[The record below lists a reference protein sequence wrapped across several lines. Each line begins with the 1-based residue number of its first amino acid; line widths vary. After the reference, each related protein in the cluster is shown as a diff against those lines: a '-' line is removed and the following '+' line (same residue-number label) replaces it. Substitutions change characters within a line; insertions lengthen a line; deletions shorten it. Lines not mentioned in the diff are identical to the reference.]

1 MKSTQNL
8 RVALVWNG
16 TVFQEKMFTRVSAD
30 VISVGEDR
38 TNDFFVPAE
47 GLPEKFEMFRR
58 TSDGYLMRFTD
69 ALEGKVHFNDEEYS
83 IDELTSA
90 SGVTKTGTSSSSGSG
105 SVTTYE
111 MSISEGDWGVFQ
123 LGQVSIFFQF
133 VDAAA
138 IIYRR
143 GFAGFDLPLLGTMLL
158 ALLLHG
164 VFLLV
169 AALSYDPNVR
179 RSDLQIPDRFVKF
192 IAEEPPEPIE
202 EEEELEEPEED
213 TTGKKAGGEEGK
225 FGDPDKDIPESKIPK
240 TDGEMVDKID
250 VKNLGINKALGSN
263 LIGQG
268 PLKNIFGD
276 VDGFDAKMNVAM
288 SGEGN
293 SLVIGRGAGGMGMRG
308 TGRGGGG
315 EGFGRIHGLGK
326 VDTGGGK
333 GVKGKIGGKGKAKV
347 KARVSTGGAAVGAF
361 CAKGNIRA
369 VVGRGT
375 GAIKY
380 CYERELQ
387 LNPTLSGKVVL
398 AWTVG
403 LTGSVM
409 KAYVQS
415 SSLGN
420 SKVESCM
427 LRVVKRWRFEPPKGG
442 LCAISYPFVFK
453 GAQ

>member
-1 MKSTQNL
+1 MSNQNL

-30 VISVGEDR
+30 TITVGEGR

-47 GLPEKFEMFRR
+47 GLPESFEMFRR
-58 TSDGYLMRFTD
+58 TGDGYLLRFTD
-69 ALEGKVHFNDEEYS
+69 ALEGKVHFNDDDYDIE
-83 IDELTSA
+83 ELTDA
-90 SGVTKTGTSSSSGSG
+90 SGVSKTGSGSSSGSG
-105 SVTTYE
+105 SVAIYE
-111 MSISEGDWGVFQ
+111 MTINEGDWGVFQ
-123 LGQVSIFFQF
+123 LGEVSIFFQF

-138 IIYRR
+138 VIARR
-143 GFAGFDLPLLGTMLL
+143 GFSGFDMPLLGTLLL
-158 ALLLHG
+158 ALVLHG
-164 VFLLV
+164 AFLLV
-169 AALSYDPNVR
+169 AALSYDPNVNR
-179 RSDLQIPDRFVKF
+179 ADLQIPDRFVKF

-202 EEEELEEPEED
+202 EEEEIDEPEED

-263 LIGQG
+263 LLGSG
-268 PLKNIFGD
+268 ALKNIFGNT
-276 VDGFDAKMNVAM
+276 DGFDAKMNVAM

-293 SLVIGRGAGGMGMRG
+293 SLVVGRGAGGMGMRG

-333 GVKGKIGGKGKAKV
+333 GVNAKIGGKGKAKV
-347 KARVSTGGAAVGAF
+347 KARVSRGAAAIGAF
-361 CAKGNIRA
+361 CAKSNIRS
-369 VVGRGT
+369 VVGRGS

-380 CYERELQ
+380 CYEKELQ
-387 LNPTLSGKVVL
+387 LNPTLSGKVNIS
-398 AWTVG
+398 WTVG
-403 LTGSVM
+403 LSGSVM
-409 KAYVQS
+409 RAFVS
-415 SSLGN
+415 SSTLGN
-420 SKVESCM
+420 KKVEGCM
-427 LRVVKRWRFEPPKGG
+427 IRVVKRWRFDPPKGG
-442 LCAISYPFVFK
+442 HCQISYPFIFK